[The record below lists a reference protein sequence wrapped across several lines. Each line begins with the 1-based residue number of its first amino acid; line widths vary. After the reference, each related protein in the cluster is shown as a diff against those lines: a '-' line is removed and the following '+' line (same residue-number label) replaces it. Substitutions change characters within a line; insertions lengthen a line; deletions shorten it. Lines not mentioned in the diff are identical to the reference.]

1 MLVLWGESPPL
12 DAVENMSAFPKIAER
27 LEEMGINIPFICA
40 GGAVNRQ
47 YVESYPLG
55 VYAEKAAQGPALAT
69 KAVEGWDWRKLRDKW
84 DDLMAG
90 KA

>member
-1 MLVLWGESPPL
+1 M
-12 DAVENMSAFPKIAER
+12 
-27 LEEMGINIPFICA
+27 
-40 GGAVNRQ
+40 
-47 YVESYPLG
+47 G

-69 KAVEGWDWRKLRDKW
+69 KAVEGWDYRKLRDKW